1 MKSAEV
7 VNKYRVKTGPMASDD
22 SSGMNGAFMVPC
34 GRVVLGVVASDGRDW
49 EQERLPLPK
58 FDHVSVSLP
67 ARCPTWEEMEFIKR
81 LFFRP
86 EEMAVQYHV
95 PIKRHINR
103 NNHCLHI
110 WRPIGVEFPMPP
122 EICV

>member
-7 VNKYRVKTGPMASDD
+7 VNKYRIRTGAMASDD
-22 SSGMNGAFMVPC
+22 SIGMNGAFQIPC
-34 GRVVLGVVASDGRDW
+34 GRVLLFCIASDGSDW
-49 EQERLPLPK
+49 DTERLPLPK
-58 FDHVSVSLP
+58 WEHVSVSLA

-86 EEMAVQYHV
+86 EETAIEYHV
-95 PIKRHINR
+95 QVKRHINR
-103 NNHCLHI
+103 HPNCLHI
-110 WRPIGVEFPMPP
+110 WRPIGVEIPMPP